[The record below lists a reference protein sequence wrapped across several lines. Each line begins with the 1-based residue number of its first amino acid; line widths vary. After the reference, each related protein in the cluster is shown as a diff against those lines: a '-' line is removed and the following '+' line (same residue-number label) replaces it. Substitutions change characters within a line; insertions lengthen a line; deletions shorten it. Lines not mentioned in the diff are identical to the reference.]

1 MDFPINNNQVRAQSP
16 RPSLQICY
24 MSQLTAGTLKR
35 LEGGGGVNLNKDFAR
50 IKSCKS
56 KKKLSVARLTSNE

>member
-1 MDFPINNNQVRAQSP
+1 
-16 RPSLQICY
+16 